1 MKRNFKTITTI
12 CALVGVLAI
21 GSISA
26 YFTDGDT
33 ATNTFTVGRVEVDFQ
48 EPNWEPDDVKQ
59 ITPEEEFAK
68 DPQVKNV
75 GVNDAYVFLEVTIPC
90 ANVKTAGEDGTV
102 ISAAKTQLFTYD
114 LSSNWVAV
122 ETDTEDA
129 NENRYVY
136 AYVGTDKATM
146 EALAA
151 NATTPALFTHVRFA
165 NVVEDQKLEDQN
177 LDILIN
183 TYAIQTDNLND
194 NDTTIDGNNSD
205 GVTSPAEVWK
215 VMKTQSSNTAL
226 NDKTGENT
234 KTDIY
239 K

>member
-1 MKRNFKTITTI
+1 MKKGLKRTG
-12 CALVGVLAI
+12 LVLAMAGVLVI
-21 GSISA
+21 GTALA

-33 ATNTFTVGRVEVDFQ
+33 VTNTFTVGRVEVDLQ
-48 EPNWEPDDVKQ
+48 EPSWEPDDVTK
-59 ITPEEEFAK
+59 ITPQEEFAK

-75 GVNDAYVFLEVTIPC
+75 GINDAYVFLEITVPC

-102 ISAAKTQLFTYD
+102 NSAAKTQLFSYD
-114 LSSNWVAV
+114 LNSNWVAV

-136 AYVGTDKATM
+136 AYVGADKATM
-146 EALAA
+146 EALAP
-151 NATTPALFTHVRFA
+151 NATTAKLFTHVRFA
-165 NVVEDQKLEDQN
+165 NVVEDEGLEDQN
-177 LDILIN
+177 LDIVIN

-194 NDTTIDGNNSD
+194 NDTTVDGNNAD

-215 VMKTQSSNTAL
+215 VMKTQSSNTVL
-226 NDKTGENT
+226 DDKTGENV
-234 KTDIY
+234 KTDVY